1 MKTLI
6 VATLLAATTF
16 AASAQSG
23 NGETYGQ
30 NSPTFGSEKSRAEV
44 IVELRA
50 AQDINS
56 IAYGE
61 HSQQSVLAQPA
72 TSGLT
77 RQQVLQEV
85 AALRKAGKL
94 PVNGEFASR
103 RL

>member
-6 VATLLAATTF
+6 VATLLVATTF

-30 NSPTFGSEKSRAEV
+30 NSSAFGSENSRAEV
-44 IVELRA
+44 IAELRA

-61 HSQQSVLAQPA
+61 HSQQSVSAQPA

-77 RQQVLQEV
+77 RQQVLKE
-85 AALRKAGKL
+85 AAGKL
-94 PVNGEFASR
+94 PVSGEFSSR
-103 RL
+103 TL